1 MNSAK
6 LSGQWGAFTIM
17 GFNCFHISSV
27 HPIAK
32 LPKYPEQCLRYFG
45 HSNVQSILDIAM
57 FKVFWTEQCSKY
69 FGHSNVQSMTEQ
81 FSIYFWQSVKVFIVG
96 LFNSFHL
103 SRSVKFC
110 KTPFSQFPFYHQQQ
124 GRIDPNSQWFCCNQT
139 QLRIVD
145 LNLSLMIW
153 SLADIPI

>member
-27 HPIAK
+27 HPMATTKVPRTI
-32 LPKYPEQCLRYFG
+32 LTVFWMEQCSKYFG

-81 FSIYFWQSVKVFIVG
+81 FSIYF
-96 LFNSFHL
+96 
-103 SRSVKFC
+103 
-110 KTPFSQFPFYHQQQ
+110 
-124 GRIDPNSQWFCCNQT
+124 
-139 QLRIVD
+139 
-145 LNLSLMIW
+145 
-153 SLADIPI
+153 